1 MQTKWVKKLTLPVL
15 AMLFIYYATRT
26 EDPATRNLVD
36 TMSEQP
42 SQEQSVYSAEESYT
56 IYAWH
61 ESDNLVK
68 TFVPKGE
75 EKDPIQAIFDI
86 FTTKANQ
93 LPVGTTSL
101 ISPMTTLNDYH
112 LEDGVLTLNVSPEFL
127 DYTTNEEQD
136 VLSSLVWT
144 YTELVDVD
152 KVKFEIDGEVDF
164 RNVSF
169 VYPDTGIAALKN
181 FNLKINKGD
190 KVAITGKT
198 GSGKTTIAQLMLRM
212 YDANSGTISYDGND
226 IRSFEISSLRK
237 QISYVPQDVFL
248 FSDTVENNIR
258 FAISNAKREDVI
270 DAAEAAGVA
279 KEIEGFSDGYDTVIG
294 ERGVTLSG
302 GQKQRIS
309 IARALL
315 KKPSLVI
322 FDDCLSAVD
331 AKTEQEIMGKLQ
343 QYLKN
348 KTAVIITHR
357 VFSLLSFDKIIVLD
371 DGEIVE
377 QGTHDELMKIPNG
390 FYAKLY
396 TKQQQGRYDDDDD

>member
-144 YTELVDVD
+144 YTELVDID
-152 KVKFEIDGEVDF
+152 KVKFEIDGEA
-164 RNVSF
+164 VSNLNGSLPISRGLDRSMGINLELDTTTLDDTQLVTLYF
-169 VYPDTGIAALKN
+169 VTDDSKNGMLVPVTRLIPASADPVTYAVNALIQGPTNHQSYVTVFNHETTLLSNPVISEGLVSLN
-181 FNLKINKGD
+181 FSSELYYDSQQTKVSSTMLNQLVMTLTELDEIEMVS
-190 KVAITGKT
+190 VAINGNIKV
-198 GSGKTTIAQLMLRM
+198 MD
-212 YDANSGTISYDGND
+212 DANH
-226 IRSFEISSLRK
+226 
-237 QISYVPQDVFL
+237 
-248 FSDTVENNIR
+248 
-258 FAISNAKREDVI
+258 
-270 DAAEAAGVA
+270 
-279 KEIEGFSDGYDTVIG
+279 
-294 ERGVTLSG
+294 
-302 GQKQRIS
+302 S
-309 IARALL
+309 IAVPMSRFDFEDG
-315 KKPSLVI
+315 SLI
-322 FDDCLSAVD
+322 EA
-331 AKTEQEIMGKLQ
+331 Q
-343 QYLKN
+343 
-348 KTAVIITHR
+348 
-357 VFSLLSFDKIIVLD
+357 
-371 DGEIVE
+371 
-377 QGTHDELMKIPNG
+377 
-390 FYAKLY
+390 
-396 TKQQQGRYDDDDD
+396 